1 MTSQTYSDAT
11 RPARDLSSLH
21 LVESPNALRVLAWIL
36 AATFGCALIGLFVVP
51 WQQTVLGTG
60 RVVAYAPFDRIQTLA
75 APVSGRVRQ
84 AWVVEGTRVDEGER
98 ILEIVDNDPSIL
110 QRLDLQRVA
119 LESQLTST
127 RERVVLFDRQ
137 IDALE
142 AGRQLAIE
150 SAASQVDVASA
161 SVRSATAALTGARA
175 TAEQA
180 RLNYRRQKELVEEG
194 LVSSLDFEIA
204 DRVNREAQAAL
215 AQAEQALEAARSE
228 EIARRA
234 DLGRIET
241 QATAEI
247 ESARGS
253 RESAAVDA
261 AALAERLANLDSR
274 IAQQNTQLITAPRAG
289 TVFRIF
295 AAPGA
300 ELVQAGDPL
309 VSLIPETE
317 SRAVEIWVNGNDVP
331 LISPGRPVRLQFE
344 GWPAVQFSGWPAVAV
359 GTFGGRVALVDP
371 TDDGT
376 GRFRILV
383 VPDPDDEPWP
393 EGLYLRQGVRA
404 NAFVLLDE
412 VSLGYELWRRAN
424 GFPPTV
430 AMDAPAPPAKR
441 GSQS

>member
-1 MTSQTYSDAT
+1 
-11 RPARDLSSLH
+11 
-21 LVESPNALRVLAWIL
+21 
-36 AATFGCALIGLFVVP
+36 
-51 WQQTVLGTG
+51 
-60 RVVAYAPFDRIQTLA
+60 
-75 APVSGRVRQ
+75 VRQ

-110 QRLDLQRVA
+110 QRLDLQRAA

-137 IDALE
+137 IEALE

-228 EIARRA
+228 ETARRA
-234 DLGRIET
+234 ELGRIET